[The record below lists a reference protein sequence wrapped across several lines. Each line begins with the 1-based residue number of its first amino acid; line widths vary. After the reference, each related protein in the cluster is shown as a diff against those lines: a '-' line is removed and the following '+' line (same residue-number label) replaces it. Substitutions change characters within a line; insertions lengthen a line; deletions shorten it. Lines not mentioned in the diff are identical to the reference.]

1 MQVTLAGMDQ
11 FPVCHRDRPR
21 QTPCLFPVS
30 CLRPGR
36 KGPGFQRCLDL
47 PHGTL
52 SQTSLFLHWTGERLD
67 PLTRARFSRPRSP
80 ARLTLAG
87 LFLWGDSG
95 VGWSRMY
102 AQPAPFFI
110 ENKEV
115 AIHFLL
121 CRSGHPLSMA
131 IAKYAASQPR
141 SARQQHLPNE
151 VTLFPFRRDGRPRGA
166 RVSALR
172 FAEAEKAQSTR
183 RAYATDYRLFCQW
196 CSRRGLKPM
205 SAGAE
210 TVAAYLVA
218 RSLLKDLRAILFR
231 AEIPAEKSG

>member
-1 MQVTLAGMDQ
+1 VFGFAARNLI
-11 FPVCHRDRPR
+11 PNVVVPPRD
-21 QTPCLFPVS
+21 
-30 CLRPGR
+30 G
-36 KGPGFQRCLDL
+36 K
-47 PHGTL
+47 
-52 SQTSLFLHWTGERLD
+52 ERLD
-67 PLTRARFSRPRSP
+67 PLTRARVSRPRSP

-87 LFLWGDSG
+87 LFLLGDSG

-115 AIHFLL
+115 AVHFLL

-131 IAKYAASQPR
+131 VAKYAASQPR

-151 VTLFPFRRDGRPRGA
+151 VALSPFRRDGRPRAA

-183 RAYATDYRLFCQW
+183 RACDGLPAFLPVVLATRSQAHVG
-196 CSRRGLKPM
+196 RRGKGGCLPRGAIASKRPTRYPV
-205 SAGAE
+205 STAGS
-210 TVAAYLVA
+210 TGRCNTGVK
-218 RSLLKDLRAILFR
+218 SLCWGFECQGLPWPFV
-231 AEIPAEKSG
+231 